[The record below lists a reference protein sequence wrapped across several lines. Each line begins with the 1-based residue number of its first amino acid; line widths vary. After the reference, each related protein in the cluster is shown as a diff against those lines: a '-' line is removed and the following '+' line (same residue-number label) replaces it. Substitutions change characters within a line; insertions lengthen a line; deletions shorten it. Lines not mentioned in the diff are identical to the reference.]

1 MKKSTRILAV
11 LMAFAMLIGSFSV
24 VGSAYQ
30 AYKGEAIKDSYND
43 IDTPTFT
50 TEQYASMG
58 LDELDRMLAEE
69 NLFLNVY
76 VGSLDLRSVDS
87 TLTSAVSLVESLPT
101 TVLTLLKDAKELQ
114 PPILKLK
121 GYTRGSK
128 TDLEIVYALLNLFG
142 DLSPI
147 VQKYAAQTLDLGIA
161 NGFVKDYMFNVREL
175 LIGLLYGLTPEGKKI
190 KFNAL
195 KDGDKL
201 PAKYKTDTAT
211 ITLLQDL
218 LNYYVLG
225 TWEKLDDKFGDIANS
240 KDKYSYVLY
249 KEYAFSEI
257 YGETAPDTTTYDY
270 YGWVHPNQWV
280 TFGLGGCKRVRAGEA
295 APNPIYDKVD
305 ITGNVKAYDFI
316 EALMRQAYNY
326 IAVPVL
332 NRLTRPWLR
341 QLCGVEYLDS
351 KKNKD
356 IYDAK
361 SQKWIPNP
369 DYDPNYDGEAYDEA
383 ALMQTNVY
391 AKLFKLDAVVPKA
404 TFSDSLSDTFVDN
417 FNRIAGEFV
426 SAILKNNVQIGEQNY
441 SWTWTQGGN
450 EHLFQN
456 VCSVAKFVLQVT
468 GGLFFPAYFK
478 TVSASEIAA
487 MNDQQVVSYILR
499 GIFNGSVKWLYID
512 ESCQTIADVCYSA
525 VEQLAWQDIPEMTY
539 TKPNKDS
546 YGTDGEYYTAIVNKC
561 LDILFDVAVYNLNQ
575 GLDMVPGKTS
585 SNPIR
590 ANGLLPYQGDNGS
603 YENNFVQ
610 IAAWAISTYGS
621 IIALDFRSDNYN
633 GSVGSLTAND
643 VWSDFDT
650 LLNAIVPI
658 KAGTSRAP
666 WISANIAGKEYVAKS
681 FIFDNII
688 NPLINLNAT
697 NFAEIFKR
705 NPNGAFAQKT
715 GIPIIIDFLKG
726 VFDILFP
733 GVFVEDATTIDGIV
747 QNNLLGSMVA
757 DLLKMLGTESFSSV
771 TNGKTLNGRGVQIAN
786 VALPVVCMILGLSDA
801 QSFKELENYMPSVIS
816 ASDNEGFL
824 VYNGSSGVNTGYT
837 DKDGTFTQDSLYTYE
852 IVSATVKAYKNGG
865 VSQSVSVS
873 GIGSGDTLAG
883 GEKKKVKLSNLQ
895 DGQLLE
901 FTIEYKVKLENGTYL
916 GGAGTKLANTT
927 YSYVA
932 PAGAEKDDDS
942 IEKSIDA
949 GNSRS
954 VKYESE
960 IYIKSGKALSS
971 IGSHGIRIKD
981 NNGGSAATATV
992 TGVTNGN
999 SSYPFAVINS
1009 DANSLSVSMTGEEGT
1024 YFLSPFEIAKKA
1036 DGTNYERIEPT
1047 YQQDENGNTVYDD
1060 NGDPIVVGNNGGV
1073 PVGKYTI
1080 TAAVNVGGTNVNVP
1094 VNVHIYNDYNLDS
1107 IFAKAVA
1114 ANRQQGD
1121 YDSDTV
1127 TQTLW
1132 SDYTTA
1138 LNNAAT
1144 LALKPKTGATFES
1157 GIAVSG
1163 AEYENLYEKY
1173 ATELTNAIEALD
1185 AHVKD
1190 AGVSAIEQALAAINQ
1205 GHDFVTKT
1213 YNANGRSYN
1222 YREPMNYYEDGFPFF
1237 GMRDYV
1243 PHTYNQFRT
1252 ARDRANKIINSQVFY
1267 INTPLEGDY
1276 TDEELAAFNDS
1287 IKAYDEKTAN
1297 KGAVSSIESAYA
1309 IHMLDLTGRR
1319 LIRLVANKSKLEKA
1333 IEMCITNGNVNVGG
1347 ASYYTKDSWEN
1358 YQHAKTFALK
1368 VAAEATGTAEN
1379 PTELRPSKVN
1389 AAMSNLITSWKR
1401 LVKGCDY
1408 TALDNALSNS
1418 QNIIGQAATPEEN
1431 NTYKVFTKDSYDAF
1445 YAAYTAAKN
1454 IDRNLADTVENNK
1467 KIAETA
1473 QNLETAIANIVKA
1486 DQGGGAD
1493 PVWTLLADAGYTTY
1507 NAYSEPY
1514 SPWIEESRALLDYVG
1529 GVYLDEYDGAELTGL
1544 IFGIPEGG
1552 VSAVGEI
1559 IDESSLENVTVEITE
1574 NAGGNYGT
1582 GSLIIIRNAE
1592 TEETIAIYMLILRGD
1607 INCDGEINL
1616 TDQMDLDPFLSYAE
1630 DWTGDE
1636 TLKYKYFAADVNYD
1650 FEADL
1655 TDAMYLD
1662 QYSSYEIDISQLE
1675 QGGAIDAGGSFVE

>member
-121 GYTRGSK
+121 GYTRGTK

-175 LIGLLYGLTPEGKKI
+175 LIGLLYGLTPEGKSI

-201 PAKYKTDTAT
+201 PAKYKTDNAAL
-211 ITLLQDL
+211 TLLQDL

-249 KEYAFSEI
+249 KEYGFAEK
-257 YGETAPDTTTYDY
+257 YGETAPDTANYDY

-280 TFGLGGCKRVRAGEA
+280 TFGLGGCVRVNEGATTGHD
-295 APNPIYDKVD
+295 PDYSLVD

-546 YGTDGEYYTAIVNKC
+546 YGTDGEYYNAIVNKC

-610 IAAWAISTYGS
+610 IAAWAVSTYGS
-621 IIALDFRSDNYN
+621 ILALDFKSDNYN

-658 KAGTSRAP
+658 KAGTGRAP

-733 GVFVEDATTIDGIV
+733 GVFVEDAATIDGIV

-873 GIGSGDTLAG
+873 GIQSGNTLAG

-901 FTIEYKVKLENGTYL
+901 FTIEYKVKLENGRYL
-916 GGAGTKLANTT
+916 GGEGTKLANTT

-1157 GIAVSG
+1157 SIAVSG

-1185 AHVKD
+1185 AHAKD
-1190 AGVSAIEQALAAINQ
+1190 AGVSGIEQALAAINQ

-1213 YNANGRSYN
+1213 YTANGKTYN
-1222 YREPMNYYEDGFPFF
+1222 YRVPMNYYEDGFPFF

-1276 TDEELAAFNDS
+1276 TDEELAAFNES

-1333 IEMCITNGNVNVGG
+1333 IDLCITNADINAGG

-1358 YQHAKTFALK
+1358 YQHAKTFAQK

-1431 NTYKVFTKDSYDAF
+1431 NTWKVFTKDSYDAF

-1486 DQGGGAD
+1486 DQGGGEEPAWA
-1493 PVWTLLADAGYTTY
+1493 VNTNTEFYTANGFVGYHPWVETTDDGG
-1507 NAYSEPY
+1507 
-1514 SPWIEESRALLDYVG
+1514 LLDATFG
-1529 GVYLDEYDGAELTGL
+1529 LHLEEYSHDVDGL
-1544 IFGIPEGG
+1544 IFGVPEYGG
-1552 VSAVGEI
+1552 YTAEEL
-1559 IDESSLENVTVEITE
+1559 IDPDSLQNATVELV
-1574 NAGGNYGT
+1574 AGDNGEGT
-1582 GSLIIIRNAE
+1582 GSLVIIRNAE
-1592 TEETIAIYMLILRGD
+1592 TEEIVCIYMVVFRGD
-1607 INCDGEINL
+1607 INGDCAIDDSDQISIAYFESGE
-1616 TDQMDLDPFLSYAE
+1616 E
-1630 DWTGDE
+1630 DWQYEDSYKHMFFGGD
-1636 TLKYKYFAADVNYD
+1636 TNYD
-1650 FEADL
+1650 FAVDS
-1655 TDAMYLD
+1655 TDYVAYGE
-1662 QYSSYEIDISQLE
+1662 Y
-1675 QGGAIDAGGSFVE
+1675 AGGTADFSQTNVGDLIYQE

>member
-24 VGSAYQ
+24 VGSAHQ

-249 KEYAFSEI
+249 KEYGFAEK
-257 YGETAPDTTTYDY
+257 YGETAPDTANYDY

-280 TFGLGGCKRVRAGEA
+280 TFGLGGCKRVNEGATTGHD
-295 APNPIYDKVD
+295 PDYSLVD

-499 GIFNGSVKWLYID
+499 GIFNGSVKWIYID

-733 GVFVEDATTIDGIV
+733 GVFVEDAATIDGIV

-852 IVSATVKAYKNGG
+852 IVNATVKAYKNGG

-1107 IFAKAVA
+1107 IFANAVA

-1157 GIAVSG
+1157 SIAVSG

-1173 ATELTNAIEALD
+1173 ATELTNAIKALD
-1185 AHVKD
+1185 AHAKD

-1213 YNANGRSYN
+1213 YTANGKTYN

-1333 IEMCITNGNVNVGG
+1333 IEMCITNADINAGG

-1358 YQHAKTFALK
+1358 YQHAKTFAQK

-1486 DQGGGAD
+1486 DQGGGEEPAWAVN
-1493 PVWTLLADAGYTTY
+1493 PNTEFYTANGFVGYKPWVETTDDGG
-1507 NAYSEPY
+1507 
-1514 SPWIEESRALLDYVG
+1514 LLDATFG
-1529 GVYLDEYDGAELTGL
+1529 LHLEEYSHDVDGL
-1544 IFGIPEGG
+1544 IFGVPEYGG
-1552 VSAVGEI
+1552 YTAEEL
-1559 IDESSLENVTVEITE
+1559 IDPDSLQNATVELV
-1574 NAGGNYGT
+1574 AGDNGEGT
-1582 GSLIIIRNAE
+1582 GSLVIIRNAE
-1592 TEETIAIYMLILRGD
+1592 TEEIVCIYMVVFRGD
-1607 INCDGEINL
+1607 INGDCAIDDSDQISIAYFESGE
-1616 TDQMDLDPFLSYAE
+1616 E
-1630 DWTGDE
+1630 DWQYEDSYKHMFFGGD
-1636 TLKYKYFAADVNYD
+1636 TNYD
-1650 FEADL
+1650 FAVDS
-1655 TDAMYLD
+1655 TDYVAYGE
-1662 QYSSYEIDISQLE
+1662 Y
-1675 QGGAIDAGGSFVE
+1675 AGGTADFSQTNVGDLIYQE

>member
-30 AYKGEAIKDSYND
+30 AYKGEAINGSYND

-175 LIGLLYGLTPEGKKI
+175 LIGLLYGLTPEGKSI

-249 KEYAFSEI
+249 KEYGFAEK
-257 YGETAPDTTTYDY
+257 YGETAPDTANYDY

-280 TFGLGGCKRVRAGEA
+280 TFGLGGCVRVNEGATTGHD
-295 APNPIYDKVD
+295 PDYSLVD

-404 TFSDSLSDTFVDN
+404 TFSGSLSDTFVDN

-499 GIFNGSVKWLYID
+499 GIFNGSVKWIYID

-585 SNPIR
+585 SNPIT

-610 IAAWAISTYGS
+610 IAAWAVSTYGS
-621 IIALDFRSDNYN
+621 ILALDFKSDNYN

-733 GVFVEDATTIDGIV
+733 GVFVEDAATIDGIV

-757 DLLKMLGTESFSSV
+757 DLLKMLGTESFASA

-837 DKDGTFTQDSLYTYE
+837 DKDGNFTQDSLYTYE

-901 FTIEYKVKLENGTYL
+901 FTIEYKVKLENGRYL
-916 GGAGTKLANTT
+916 GGEGTKLANTT

-1157 GIAVSG
+1157 SIAVSG

-1185 AHVKD
+1185 AHAKD
-1190 AGVSAIEQALAAINQ
+1190 AGVSAIEQALAAINK

-1213 YNANGRSYN
+1213 YTANGKTYN

-1276 TDEELAAFNDS
+1276 TDEELAAFNES

-1319 LIRLVANKSKLEKA
+1319 LIRLVANKSKLEKVIA
-1333 IEMCITNGNVNVGG
+1333 MCITNADINAGG
-1347 ASYYTKDSWEN
+1347 ASYYTKDSWNN
-1358 YQHAKTFALK
+1358 YQHAKTFALS

-1379 PTELRPSKVN
+1379 PTELTPSKVN
-1389 AAMSNLITSWKR
+1389 VAMVNLISSWKR

-1431 NTYKVFTKDSYDAF
+1431 NSYNVFTKDSYDAF

-1467 KIAETA
+1467 KIAEIA

-1486 DQGGGAD
+1486 DQGGGEEPAWA
-1493 PVWTLLADAGYTTY
+1493 VNTNTEFYTANGFVGYKPWVETTDDGG
-1507 NAYSEPY
+1507 
-1514 SPWIEESRALLDYVG
+1514 LLDATFG
-1529 GVYLDEYDGAELTGL
+1529 LHLEEYSHDVDGL
-1544 IFGIPEGG
+1544 IFGVPEYGG
-1552 VSAVGEI
+1552 YTAEEL
-1559 IDESSLENVTVEITE
+1559 IDPDSLQNATVELV
-1574 NAGGNYGT
+1574 AGDNGEGT
-1582 GSLIIIRNAE
+1582 GSLVIIRNAE
-1592 TEETIAIYMLILRGD
+1592 TEEIVCIYMVVFRGD
-1607 INCDGEINL
+1607 INGDCAIDDSDQISIAYFESGE
-1616 TDQMDLDPFLSYAE
+1616 E
-1630 DWTGDE
+1630 DWQYEDSYKHMFFGGD
-1636 TLKYKYFAADVNYD
+1636 TNYD
-1650 FEADL
+1650 FAVDS
-1655 TDAMYLD
+1655 TDYVAYGE
-1662 QYSSYEIDISQLE
+1662 Y
-1675 QGGAIDAGGSFVE
+1675 AGGTADFSQTNVGDLIYQE

>member
-87 TLTSAVSLVESLPT
+87 TLTSAVSLVESLPST
-101 TVLTLLKDAKELQ
+101 LLSLLKDAKELQ

-121 GYTRGSK
+121 GYTRGTK

-175 LIGLLYGLTPEGKKI
+175 LIGLLYGLTPEGKSI

-201 PAKYKTDTAT
+201 PAKYKTDNAAL
-211 ITLLQDL
+211 TLLQDL

-249 KEYAFSEI
+249 KEYGFAEK
-257 YGETAPDTTTYDY
+257 YGETAPDTANYDY

-280 TFGLGGCKRVRAGEA
+280 TFGLGGCVRVNEGATTGH
-295 APNPIYDKVD
+295 NPDYSLVD

-546 YGTDGEYYTAIVNKC
+546 YGTDGEYYNAIVNKC

-585 SNPIR
+585 SNPIT
-590 ANGLLPYQGDNGS
+590 ANGLLKYQGDTGS

-610 IAAWAISTYGS
+610 IAAWAVSTYGS
-621 IIALDFRSDNYN
+621 ILALDFKSDNYN

-658 KAGTSRAP
+658 KAGTGRAP

-733 GVFVEDATTIDGIV
+733 GVFVEDAATIDGIV

-873 GIGSGDTLAG
+873 GIQSGNTLAG

-901 FTIEYKVKLENGTYL
+901 FTIEYKVKLENGRYL
-916 GGAGTKLANTT
+916 GGEGTKLANTT

-1036 DGTNYERIEPT
+1036 DGKNYERIEPT
-1047 YQQDENGNTVYDD
+1047 YQLDENGNTVYDD

-1094 VNVHIYNDYNLDS
+1094 VNVHIYNDYNLGS
-1107 IFAKAVA
+1107 IFANAVA

-1121 YDSDTV
+1121 YNSDTV

-1144 LALKPKTGATFES
+1144 LALKPKTGSTFES
-1157 GIAVSG
+1157 DIRATDGKF
-1163 AEYENLYEKY
+1163 ENLYQQY
-1173 ATELTNAIEALD
+1173 AEALTNAIEALE
-1185 AHVKD
+1185 AHAID
-1190 AGVSAIEQALAAINQ
+1190 AGVSGIEQALAAINK

-1213 YNANGRSYN
+1213 YTANGKTYN

-1276 TDEELAAFNDS
+1276 TDEELAAFNES

-1333 IEMCITNGNVNVGG
+1333 IDLCITNADINAGG

-1358 YQHAKTFALK
+1358 YQHAKTFAQK

-1431 NTYKVFTKDSYDAF
+1431 NTWKVFTKDSYDAF

-1486 DQGGGAD
+1486 DQGGGEEPAWA
-1493 PVWTLLADAGYTTY
+1493 VNTNTEFYTANGFVGYHPWVETTDDGG
-1507 NAYSEPY
+1507 
-1514 SPWIEESRALLDYVG
+1514 LLDATFG
-1529 GVYLDEYDGAELTGL
+1529 LHLEEYSHDVDGL
-1544 IFGIPEGG
+1544 IFGVPEYGG
-1552 VSAVGEI
+1552 YTAEEL
-1559 IDESSLENVTVEITE
+1559 IDPDSLQNATVELV
-1574 NAGGNYGT
+1574 AGDNGEGT
-1582 GSLIIIRNAE
+1582 GSLVIIRNAE
-1592 TEETIAIYMLILRGD
+1592 TEEIVCIYMVVFRGD
-1607 INCDGEINL
+1607 INGDCAIDDSDQISIAYFESGE
-1616 TDQMDLDPFLSYAE
+1616 E
-1630 DWTGDE
+1630 DWQYEDSYKHMFFGGD
-1636 TLKYKYFAADVNYD
+1636 TNYD
-1650 FEADL
+1650 FAVDS
-1655 TDAMYLD
+1655 TDYVAYGE
-1662 QYSSYEIDISQLE
+1662 Y
-1675 QGGAIDAGGSFVE
+1675 AGGTADFSQTNVGDLIYQE

>member
-30 AYKGEAIKDSYND
+30 AYKGEAIKGSYND

-121 GYTRGSK
+121 GYTRGTK

-201 PAKYKTDTAT
+201 PAKYKTDNAAL
-211 ITLLQDL
+211 TLLQDL

-249 KEYAFSEI
+249 KEYGFAEK
-257 YGETAPDTTTYDY
+257 YGETAPDTANYDY

-280 TFGLGGCKRVRAGEA
+280 TFGLGGCVRVNEGATTGHD
-295 APNPIYDKVD
+295 PDYSLVD

-733 GVFVEDATTIDGIV
+733 GVFVEDAATIDGIV

-757 DLLKMLGTESFSSV
+757 DLLKMLGTESFSSA
-771 TNGKTLNGRGVQIAN
+771 TNGKTLKGRGVQIAN

-873 GIGSGDTLAG
+873 GIGSGNTLAG

-901 FTIEYKVKLENGTYL
+901 FTIEYKVKLENGSYL

-1157 GIAVSG
+1157 SIAVSG

-1185 AHVKD
+1185 AHAKD
-1190 AGVSAIEQALAAINQ
+1190 AGVSGIEQALAAINQ

-1213 YNANGRSYN
+1213 YTANGKTYN

-1276 TDEELAAFNDS
+1276 TDEELAAFNES

-1333 IEMCITNGNVNVGG
+1333 IEMCITNADINAGG

-1358 YQHAKTFALK
+1358 YQHAKTFAQK

-1408 TALDNALSNS
+1408 TALDNAISNS

-1486 DQGGGAD
+1486 DQGGGEEPAWA
-1493 PVWTLLADAGYTTY
+1493 VNANTEFYTANGFVGYKPWVETTDDGG
-1507 NAYSEPY
+1507 
-1514 SPWIEESRALLDYVG
+1514 LLDATFG
-1529 GVYLDEYDGAELTGL
+1529 LHLEEYSHDVDGL
-1544 IFGIPEGG
+1544 IFGVPEYGG
-1552 VSAVGEI
+1552 YTAEEL
-1559 IDESSLENVTVEITE
+1559 IDPDSLQNATVELV
-1574 NAGGNYGT
+1574 AGDNGEGT
-1582 GSLIIIRNAE
+1582 GSLVIIRNAE
-1592 TEETIAIYMLILRGD
+1592 TEEIVCIYMVVFRGD
-1607 INCDGEINL
+1607 INGDCAIDDSDQISIAYFESGE
-1616 TDQMDLDPFLSYAE
+1616 E
-1630 DWTGDE
+1630 DWQYEDSYKHMFFGGD
-1636 TLKYKYFAADVNYD
+1636 TNYD
-1650 FEADL
+1650 FAVDS
-1655 TDAMYLD
+1655 TDYVAYGE
-1662 QYSSYEIDISQLE
+1662 Y
-1675 QGGAIDAGGSFVE
+1675 AGGTADFSQTNVGDLIYQE

>member
-11 LMAFAMLIGSFSV
+11 LMAFVMLIGSFSV

-201 PAKYKTDTAT
+201 PAKYKTDNAAL
-211 ITLLQDL
+211 TLLQDL

-249 KEYAFSEI
+249 KEYGFAEK
-257 YGETAPDTTTYDY
+257 YGETAPDTANYDY

-280 TFGLGGCKRVRAGEA
+280 TFGLGGCVRVNEGATTGHD
-295 APNPIYDKVD
+295 PDYSLVD

-610 IAAWAISTYGS
+610 IAAWAVSTYGS
-621 IIALDFRSDNYN
+621 ILALDFRSDNYN

-733 GVFVEDATTIDGIV
+733 GVFVEDAATIDGIV

-873 GIGSGDTLAG
+873 GIGSGNTLAG

-901 FTIEYKVKLENGTYL
+901 FTIEYKVKLENGSYL

-1157 GIAVSG
+1157 SIAVSG

-1185 AHVKD
+1185 AHAKD
-1190 AGVSAIEQALAAINQ
+1190 AGVSGIEQALAAINQ

-1213 YNANGRSYN
+1213 YTANGKTYN

-1276 TDEELAAFNDS
+1276 TDEELAAFNES

-1333 IEMCITNGNVNVGG
+1333 IDLCITNADINAGG

-1358 YQHAKTFALK
+1358 YQHAKTFAQK

-1431 NTYKVFTKDSYDAF
+1431 NTWKVFTKDSYDAF

-1486 DQGGGAD
+1486 DQGGGEEPAWA
-1493 PVWTLLADAGYTTY
+1493 VNTNTEFYTANGFVGYHPWVETTDDGG
-1507 NAYSEPY
+1507 
-1514 SPWIEESRALLDYVG
+1514 LLDATFG
-1529 GVYLDEYDGAELTGL
+1529 LHLEEYSHDVDGL
-1544 IFGIPEGG
+1544 IFGVPEYGG
-1552 VSAVGEI
+1552 YTAEEL
-1559 IDESSLENVTVEITE
+1559 IDPDSLQNATVELV
-1574 NAGGNYGT
+1574 AGDNGEGT
-1582 GSLIIIRNAE
+1582 GSLVIIRNAE
-1592 TEETIAIYMLILRGD
+1592 TEEIVCIYMVVFRGD
-1607 INCDGEINL
+1607 INGDCAIDDSDQISIAYFESGE
-1616 TDQMDLDPFLSYAE
+1616 E
-1630 DWTGDE
+1630 DWQYEDSYKHMFFGGD
-1636 TLKYKYFAADVNYD
+1636 TNYD
-1650 FEADL
+1650 FAVDS
-1655 TDAMYLD
+1655 TDYVAYGE
-1662 QYSSYEIDISQLE
+1662 Y
-1675 QGGAIDAGGSFVE
+1675 AGGTADFSQTNVGDLIYQE

>member
-24 VGSAYQ
+24 VGSAYT
-30 AYKGEAIKDSYND
+30 AYKGDKISGKENYND
-43 IDTPTFT
+43 IDAPVYN
-50 TEQYASMG
+50 TEQYASMA

-121 GYTRGSK
+121 GVDRGKKS
-128 TDLEIVYALLNLFG
+128 DLQVIKALLNLLG

-147 VQKYAAQTLDLGIA
+147 IQKYAAGTLDLGIA

-175 LIGLLYGLTPEGKKI
+175 LIGLLYGLTPEGKTA

-195 KDGDKL
+195 KDEL
-201 PAKYKTDTAT
+201 PAKYKTNNAAL
-211 ITLLQDL
+211 TLLQDL

-249 KEYAFSEI
+249 KEYAFSEK
-257 YGETAPDTTTYDY
+257 YGETAPDTTKYDY

-280 TFGLGGCKRVRAGEA
+280 TFGLGGCVRVNEGETTGHD
-295 APNPIYDKVD
+295 PDYSLVD
-305 ITGNVKAYDFI
+305 ITGNVNAYDFI
-316 EALMRQAYNY
+316 EALMRHAYNY
-326 IAVPVL
+326 VAVPVL

-356 IYDAK
+356 IYDTK
-361 SQKWIPNP
+361 SQMWIPNP

-450 EHLFQN
+450 EHLFKN
-456 VCSVAKFVLQVT
+456 VCSVARFVLQVT

-478 TVSASEIAA
+478 TVPASEIAT
-487 MNDQQVVSYILR
+487 MEDQQVVSYILR

-585 SNPIR
+585 SNPIT
-590 ANGLLPYQGDNGS
+590 ANGLLKYQGDNGS

-621 IIALDFRSDNYN
+621 IIALDFRSDDNN
-633 GSVGSLTAND
+633 GEVGNLTAND

-658 KAGTSRAP
+658 KAGTGRDP

-681 FIFDNII
+681 FIFDNIVY
-688 NPLINLNAT
+688 PLINLNA
-697 NFAEIFKR
+697 NGFAEIFKR
-705 NPNGAFAQKT
+705 NPNGAFAKKA

-757 DLLKMLGTESFSSV
+757 DLLKMLGTESFASA
-771 TNGKTLNGRGVQIAN
+771 TNGKTLNGRGDQIAE
-786 VALPVVCMILGLSDA
+786 VALPVVCMVLGLSDE
-801 QSFKELENYMPSVIS
+801 QTFKELKNYMPSVLS
-816 ASDNEGFL
+816 ASSNDPFF
-824 VYNGSSGVNTGYT
+824 VYNGSSGVNTAYT
-837 DKDGTFTQDSLYTYE
+837 DKDGTFTQDKLYTYK
-852 IVSATVKAYKNGG
+852 IVSASVKAYKNGIASQG
-865 VSQSVSVS
+865 VSIS
-873 GIGSGDTLAG
+873 GIAKNDEIAG
-883 GEKKKVKLSNLQ
+883 GGKKEVRLSNLQ
-895 DGQLLE
+895 EGQLLE
-901 FTIEYKVKLENGTYL
+901 FTIEYQVMTENGKYL
-916 GGAGTKLANTT
+916 NNGAVLANTT

-932 PAGAEKDDDS
+932 SAGADKDDDS
-942 IEKSIDA
+942 IEKTIDA
-949 GNSRS
+949 GNGRS
-954 VKYESE
+954 IKYESE

-981 NNGGSAATATV
+981 NNGGSAANVTV
-992 TGVTNGN
+992 TGVTNSD
-999 SSYPFAVINS
+999 SSYPFATINS
-1009 DANSLSVSMTGEEGT
+1009 DSGSLSASMTGEEGT
-1024 YFLSPFEIAKKA
+1024 YFLNPFEIAKKA
-1036 DGTNYERIEPT
+1036 DGKNYERIEPT
-1047 YQQDENGNTVYDD
+1047 YQLDQNGNTVYDE
-1060 NGDPIVVGNNGGV
+1060 NGNPTVVGDNGGV

-1080 TAAVNVGGTNVNVP
+1080 TVTVNVGGTVVSVP
-1094 VNVHIYNDYNLDS
+1094 VNVHIYNDYNFDS
-1107 IFAKAVA
+1107 IFENAVA

-1121 YDSDTV
+1121 YDSDTQ

-1213 YNANGRSYN
+1213 YTANGKTYN

-1243 PHTYNQFRT
+1243 PHTYNKFRI
-1252 ARDRANKIINSQVFY
+1252 ARNRANKIIDSQVFY
-1267 INTPLEGDY
+1267 IDHPLEGEY
-1276 TDEELAAFNDS
+1276 TDEQLAAFNES
-1287 IKAYDEKTAN
+1287 ITAYDKKTEN
-1297 KGAVSSIESAYA
+1297 KSAVSSIESAYA
-1309 IHMLDLTGRR
+1309 IHMLDLTGKR

-1431 NTYKVFTKDSYDAF
+1431 NTYNVFTKDSYDAF

-1467 KIAETA
+1467 KIAEIA

-1486 DQGGGAD
+1486 DQGGGEEPAWA
-1493 PVWTLLADAGYTTY
+1493 VNANSEFYTP
-1507 NAYSEPY
+1507 NFGSAYA
-1514 SPWIEESRALLDYVG
+1514 PWIEEDRMLLDYVN
-1529 GVYLDEYDGAELTGL
+1529 GVYLPEYDDREVDAL
-1544 IFGIPEGG
+1544 IFGIPEYGDYTL
-1552 VSAVGEI
+1552 EDI
-1559 IDESSLENVTVEITE
+1559 IDPDSLVNATAELVAGEN
-1574 NAGGNYGT
+1574 GNST

-1592 TEETIAIYMLILRGD
+1592 TEEIVCIYMLVLRGD
-1607 INCDGEINL
+1607 IDGEGSCDT
-1616 TDQMDLDPFLSYAE
+1616 TDQVSIYDYASGAEGWEYE
-1630 DWTGDE
+1630 DAY
-1636 TLKYKYFAADVNYD
+1636 KYKFFGGDTDYDGAVDTTDYANYFDYFSGMSD
-1650 FEADL
+1650 FCQTVD
-1655 TDAMYLD
+1655 
-1662 QYSSYEIDISQLE
+1662 
-1675 QGGAIDAGGSFVE
+1675 GGMVTE

>member
-121 GYTRGSK
+121 GYTRGTK

-201 PAKYKTDTAT
+201 PAKYKTDNAAL
-211 ITLLQDL
+211 TLLQDL

-249 KEYAFSEI
+249 KEYGFAEK
-257 YGETAPDTTTYDY
+257 YGETAPDTANYDY

-280 TFGLGGCKRVRAGEA
+280 TFGLGGCVRVNEGATTGHD
-295 APNPIYDKVD
+295 PDYSLVD

-546 YGTDGEYYTAIVNKC
+546 YGTDGEYYNAIVNKC

-733 GVFVEDATTIDGIV
+733 GVFVEDAATIDGIV

-873 GIGSGDTLAG
+873 GIQSGNTLAG

-901 FTIEYKVKLENGTYL
+901 FTIEYKVKLENGRYL
-916 GGAGTKLANTT
+916 GGEGTKLANTT

-1094 VNVHIYNDYNLDS
+1094 INVHIYNDYNLDS

-1157 GIAVSG
+1157 SIAVSG

-1185 AHVKD
+1185 AHAKD
-1190 AGVSAIEQALAAINQ
+1190 AGVSGIEQALAAINK

-1213 YNANGRSYN
+1213 YTANGKTYN
-1222 YREPMNYYEDGFPFF
+1222 YRVPMNYYEDGFPFF

-1276 TDEELAAFNDS
+1276 TDEELAAFNES

-1333 IEMCITNGNVNVGG
+1333 IEMCITNADINAGG

-1431 NTYKVFTKDSYDAF
+1431 NTWKVFTKDSYDAF

-1486 DQGGGAD
+1486 DQGGGEEPAWAVN
-1493 PVWTLLADAGYTTY
+1493 PNTEFYTANGFVGYKPWVETTDDGG
-1507 NAYSEPY
+1507 
-1514 SPWIEESRALLDYVG
+1514 LLDATFG
-1529 GVYLDEYDGAELTGL
+1529 LHLEEYSHDVDGL
-1544 IFGIPEGG
+1544 IFGVPEYGG
-1552 VSAVGEI
+1552 YTAEEL
-1559 IDESSLENVTVEITE
+1559 IDPDSLQNATVELV
-1574 NAGGNYGT
+1574 AGDNGEGT
-1582 GSLIIIRNAE
+1582 GSLVIIRNAE
-1592 TEETIAIYMLILRGD
+1592 TEEIVCIYMVVFRGD
-1607 INCDGEINL
+1607 INGDCAIDDSDQISIAYFESGE
-1616 TDQMDLDPFLSYAE
+1616 E
-1630 DWTGDE
+1630 DWQYEDSYKHMFFGGD
-1636 TLKYKYFAADVNYD
+1636 TNYD
-1650 FEADL
+1650 FAVDS
-1655 TDAMYLD
+1655 TDYVAYGE
-1662 QYSSYEIDISQLE
+1662 Y
-1675 QGGAIDAGGSFVE
+1675 AGGTADFSQTNVGDLIYQE